1 MQLGN
6 KKPKTGRDEQGKGKD
21 EREELEIFMDVS
33 GFRPT
38 PLDGLVS
45 FVCDEN
51 LVDVVIPGWG
61 TAWLM
66 IIVMALF
73 LVFLVIIL
81 EIYNSS
87 IILDD
92 VSVGWMDG
100 LTASGPY

>member
-1 MQLGN
+1 MQLRN
-6 KKPKTGRDEQGKGKD
+6 KDKK
-21 EREELEIFMDVS
+21 EEPEIFMDVS

-38 PLDGLVS
+38 PLDGLIN
-45 FVCDEN
+45 FVCNES

-81 EIYNSS
+81 QIYNSS

-100 LTASGPY
+100 LNM

>member
-1 MQLGN
+1 MRSR
-6 KKPKTGRDEQGKGKD
+6 KPQNED
-21 EREELEIFMDVS
+21 REDKRKEPEIFMDVS
-33 GFRPT
+33 GFRST

-45 FVCDEN
+45 FVCDED

-81 EIYNSS
+81 QIYNSS

-100 LTASGPY
+100 LNM